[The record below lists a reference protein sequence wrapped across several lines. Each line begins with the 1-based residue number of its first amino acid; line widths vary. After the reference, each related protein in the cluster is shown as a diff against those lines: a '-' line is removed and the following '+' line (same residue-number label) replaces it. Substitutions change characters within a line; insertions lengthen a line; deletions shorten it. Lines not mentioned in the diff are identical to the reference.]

1 MSENIQMKNIFITKI
16 QKDEHLTMLEV
27 CFENMYEPKYC
38 RLFKAALEKENENKS
53 ESDWRIRSI
62 AVYDSRKDRF
72 LTVGSLFA
80 PVLYEEIKN
89 EILMAFDQNT
99 ELEQQIAQ

>member
-27 CFENMYEPKYC
+27 CFENMHEPKYC
-38 RLFKAALEKENENKS
+38 RLFKAALEK